1 MADIPELTDA
11 TFDDEVLASKIPVV
25 VDFGADWCHP
35 CKQLDPVVEQL
46 AEEWKGRITFRKV
59 NADVNLNTTSRF
71 GVFGLPTLILFK
83 DGEPRE
89 RLMGFQSKGRILKEF
104 GPHLGV

>member
-1 MADIPELTDA
+1 MAGIPELTDE
-11 TFDDEVLASKIPVV
+11 TFDAEVLASKIPVV

-35 CKQLDPVVEQL
+35 CRQLDPVVEQL
-46 AEEWKGRITFRKV
+46 AEELKGKVSFRKV
-59 NADVNLNTTSRF
+59 NTDANLNTTTRF

-83 DGEPRE
+83 DGEPKQ

-104 GPHLGV
+104 GPHLSA

>member
-1 MADIPELTDA
+1 MADIPELTDE
-11 TFDDEVLASKIPVV
+11 TFDAEVLASKIPVV

-35 CKQLDPVVEQL
+35 CRQLDPVVEQL
-46 AEEWKGRITFRKV
+46 AEELKGKVSFRKV
-59 NADVNLNTTSRF
+59 NTRF

-83 DGEPRE
+83 DGEPKE

-104 GPHLGV
+104 GPHLSA